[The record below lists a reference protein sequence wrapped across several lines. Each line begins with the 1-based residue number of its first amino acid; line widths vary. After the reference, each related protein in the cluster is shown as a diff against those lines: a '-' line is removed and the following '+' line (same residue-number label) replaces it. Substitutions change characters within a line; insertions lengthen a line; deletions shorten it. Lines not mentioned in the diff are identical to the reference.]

1 MLLRRLA
8 APSLSRTALRR
19 AAGAPSRAYKAFTET
34 EMPAIIDLFHA
45 YAVPMGPV
53 GRWPTDPVLDYN
65 GLKAVLESI
74 GERPDDATVRNLF
87 IEADTDARCEP
98 AHPPPHA
105 APPVCSAMVC
115 PLLPPMRPCSG
126 TIELSEFLAAAD
138 RILGDAPARSILMI
152 GGPGSGKGVLS
163 ARLVAQCGVSH
174 VSCGDMLREEVRRD
188 TPLGR
193 DCDAFMRRGE
203 LIPSSA
209 IITLLKR
216 RMREYPGRRL
226 LLDGF
231 PRSRQNA
238 QDFAATC
245 GTPELAI
252 SLICPEE
259 LMIERILR

>member
-98 AHPPPHA
+98 R
-105 APPVCSAMVC
+105 APTSPT
-115 PLLPPMRPCSG
+115 PLLPSAQPSCARSCRPCA
-126 TIELSEFLAAAD
+126 LAAA
-138 RILGDAPARSILMI
+138 
-152 GGPGSGKGVLS
+152 
-163 ARLVAQCGVSH
+163 
-174 VSCGDMLREEVRRD
+174 
-188 TPLGR
+188 
-193 DCDAFMRRGE
+193 
-203 LIPSSA
+203 PSSSA
-209 IITLLKR
+209 SSSPPPTASWETR
-216 RMREYPGRRL
+216 RQGP
-226 LLDGF
+226 
-231 PRSRQNA
+231 S
-238 QDFAATC
+238 
-245 GTPELAI
+245 
-252 SLICPEE
+252 
-259 LMIERILR
+259 